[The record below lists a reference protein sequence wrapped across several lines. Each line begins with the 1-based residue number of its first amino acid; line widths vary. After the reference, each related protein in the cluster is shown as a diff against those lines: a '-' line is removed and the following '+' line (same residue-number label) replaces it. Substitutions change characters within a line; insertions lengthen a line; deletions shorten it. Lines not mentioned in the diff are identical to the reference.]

1 MESQSPHLR
10 PPAVAGLFYPADPA
24 GLARAVAELLAAVP
38 PVTDRPLP
46 KAIIAPHAGYIYS
59 GPTAARVYA
68 RLQPLRG
75 RIRRVVLLGPTHR
88 VAVQG
93 LAVPTATVFATPL
106 GAVPVDA
113 RSVAALRELPQVV
126 TSDDAH
132 RLEHSLEVQLPFL
145 QAVLGDFTL
154 VPLAVGEASPEDVAQ
169 ALRQV
174 WGGPETLIVISS
186 DLSHYHRYAE
196 ACTLDQ
202 ATADAILDLRSDLD
216 HGQACGATPVC
227 GLTLLARELGLQPEL
242 VDLRN
247 SGDTCGDRSRVV
259 GYASFAF
266 HEIRDR

>member
-1 MESQSPHLR
+1 MHSQSSHLR
-10 PPAVAGLFYPADPA
+10 PPAVAGLFYPADA
-24 GLARAVAELLAAVP
+24 ALLARSVSELLAAVA
-38 PVTDRPLP
+38 PVADRPLP
-46 KAIIAPHAGYIYS
+46 KAIIVPHAGYSYS
-59 GPTAARVYA
+59 GPTAAQVYA

-93 LAVPTATVFATPL
+93 LAVPAATVFATPL
-106 GAVPVDA
+106 GAVAVDA
-113 RSVAALRELPQVV
+113 RSVAALRALPQVV
-126 TSDDAH
+126 TSDEVH

-154 VPLAVGEASPEDVAQ
+154 VPLAVGEASPEEVAQ
-169 ALRQV
+169 VLRQV
-174 WGGPETLIVISS
+174 WGGPETLIVVSS
-186 DLSHYHRYAE
+186 DLSHYHPYAE
-196 ACTLDQ
+196 ARALDQ
-202 ATADAILDLRSDLD
+202 ATADAILHLRNDLD

-247 SGDTCGDRSRVV
+247 SGDTCGDRNRVV

-266 HEIRDR
+266 HETRDR